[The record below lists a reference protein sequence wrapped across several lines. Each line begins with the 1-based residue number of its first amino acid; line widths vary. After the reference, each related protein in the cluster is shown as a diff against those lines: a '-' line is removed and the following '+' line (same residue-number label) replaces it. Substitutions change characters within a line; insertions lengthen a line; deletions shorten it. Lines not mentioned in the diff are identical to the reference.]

1 MLQNSKFCD
10 SMFVNT
16 TKRFNKIVQ
25 SPLSLVVF
33 GQGFNV
39 GEHDMTKRP
48 DLAERNRQ
56 NAKYKNKN
64 KRIYKIWD
72 GMKQRCYGTTCKDY
86 PRYGGRGIIICDEW
100 HLDFNKFQDWAL
112 QNGYSDDLT
121 LDRID
126 VNGNYEP
133 NNCRWVL
140 PKTQSRN
147 MRTNKNIT
155 YKGETHCIAEWA
167 EITGIP
173 RKCLEY
179 RVRNW
184 SDLDRVFNREVTKNS
199 HV

>member
-1 MLQNSKFCD
+1 MLQNNQFCD
-10 SMFVNT
+10 KILVNT
-16 TKRFNKIVQ
+16 TKRFKIVQ

-39 GEHDMTKRP
+39 GEHDMVKRP

-72 GMKQRCYGTTCKDY
+72 GMKQRCYCLSCKDY
-86 PRYGGRGIIICDEW
+86 PRYGGRGVIICDEW
-100 HLDFNKFQDWAL
+100 RIDFNKFQDWSL

-121 LDRID
+121 IDRID

-133 NNCRWVL
+133 SNCRWTS

-155 YKGETHCIAEWA
+155 YNGETHCIAEWA

-179 RVRNW
+179 RIRNW
-184 SDLDRVFNREVTKNS
+184 FDLDRVFNREVTKNS